1 MEFFDN
7 KYIKAVLPAICAFIT
22 GLCGNAVFSVSST
35 FWKSTCIILL
45 VIFGIFD
52 ILLIIR
58 YTKVEQGWLEK
69 IINLEYEGNEKD
81 KKIEILTKH
90 EKGFKD
96 TFNRLERCFDDNA
109 NKIYNLVKN
118 ARTKGVIDF
127 NIWSYKNICDFVCS
141 SLYKLL
147 VALAENGENFSV
159 SVIVSE
165 EPIGKKKHKKLLMLS
180 YDGYNKTK
188 PNIFNRALTLDS
200 AKKYFYAKLFI
211 SENPEVTCLMNSR
224 EIDSKF
230 HFKENSSKRG
240 KYSQYIGIPIFC
252 DGNKMIGLLQILAH
266 GNSIISSDE
275 KEMWDIINSYCIAYS
290 NFILFAE
297 KVEKGISLEFK
308 E

>member
-127 NIWSYKNICDFVCS
+127 NIWSYKNICDLEKDDRYF
-141 SLYKLL
+141 LYQK
-147 VALAENGENFSV
+147 VVNNPVKSV
-159 SVIVSE
+159 PSHEVIVNNITQFKE
-165 EPIGKKKHKKLLMLS
+165 DYRYETEPNPITALRNRKEDNVEVGVKPMNLNNTGFEKKK
-180 YDGYNKTK
+180 
-188 PNIFNRALTLDS
+188 
-200 AKKYFYAKLFI
+200 
-211 SENPEVTCLMNSR
+211 
-224 EIDSKF
+224 
-230 HFKENSSKRG
+230 KEN
-240 KYSQYIGIPIFC
+240 
-252 DGNKMIGLLQILAH
+252 
-266 GNSIISSDE
+266 
-275 KEMWDIINSYCIAYS
+275 
-290 NFILFAE
+290 
-297 KVEKGISLEFK
+297 
-308 E
+308 